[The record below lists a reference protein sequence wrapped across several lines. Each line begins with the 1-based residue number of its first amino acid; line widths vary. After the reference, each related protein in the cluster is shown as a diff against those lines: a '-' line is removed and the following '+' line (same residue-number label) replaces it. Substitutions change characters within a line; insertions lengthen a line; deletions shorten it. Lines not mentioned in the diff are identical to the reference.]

1 MPMTE
6 QIKEHP
12 ILFSALMVRA
22 ILEGRKTVTRRAAK
36 IQPRSRADIGSY
48 GKGQPFIRNPDATK
62 RNPGCPY
69 GRPGD
74 RMWVRETW
82 GVISHDFDEQ
92 GNMIDWNPDRP
103 ATAIRELPFGRG
115 YYSGHVI
122 YRADGEAEWAGD
134 DDGGGDTRSAW
145 HPSIHMPRAAS
156 RILLEI
162 TDVRVERLQDISRA
176 DIRAEGLQCPPEM
189 ESDDVSP
196 NYRDWY
202 PAAWRELWESTGG
215 NWHANPWSWVV
226 EFKRVTP

>member
-1 MPMTE
+1 MTE